1 MSFALDF
8 LPIFGITTA
17 AYFITPFVLVGGTA
31 LASSIYGSI
40 KHHYLMNTDSQYYF
54 EKTAKRINTLKI
66 WQDHIQDL
74 DQYERAILQIS
85 EAQDIPYEL
94 WPTLI
99 HDDNIDSNAYFRIM
113 QKMFNEP
120 HVYEKFKDFLIE
132 TAIDFYTTQYAKF
145 KGISKEKAQ
154 EHMINLVSHHTEKR
168 PRILDNFIG
177 DT

>member
-31 LASSIYGSI
+31 LASSIYGSLQ
-40 KHHYLMNTDSQYYF
+40 HHYLMNTDSQYYF

-99 HDDNIDSNAYFRIM
+99 HDDNIDSKEYFIIM

-120 HVYEKFKDFLIE
+120 QVYQKYKGFLIE
-132 TAIDFYTTQYAKF
+132 KAIDFYTIQYANF
-145 KGISKEKAQ
+145 KDITKNKAQ
-154 EHMINLVSHHTEKR
+154 EHMTNIVSHHTEKR
-168 PRILDNFIG
+168 PFILDNLISN
-177 DT
+177 T